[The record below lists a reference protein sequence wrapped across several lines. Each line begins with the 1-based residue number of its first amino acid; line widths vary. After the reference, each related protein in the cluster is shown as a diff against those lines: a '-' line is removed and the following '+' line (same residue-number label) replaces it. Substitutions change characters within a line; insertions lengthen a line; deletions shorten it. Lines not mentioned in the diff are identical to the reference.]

1 MLESKL
7 RVLVVDDSAFIRKA
21 VVRLLGAD
29 PGLEVVAQ
37 ASSGEEALQ
46 LLATAHPQVVTL
58 DLVMPGIG
66 GLATLEAMKA
76 KGLPVVVLSGAVS
89 EGAVALQ
96 ALEMGAF
103 DVVAKPA
110 GGPAS
115 LAMVGADLIAKLR
128 GAAHTRSPW
137 RHLKP
142 PEAPRVPTAHLPP
155 PPPPKAKTGPL
166 APGPRP
172 WVGPPPELIL
182 LGVSTGGPPALQ
194 RIIPQLPEGLR
205 APVVVLQHMPPGYT
219 KALAERLD
227 RLSAVRVRE
236 AEAGDRPQPGEVLV
250 APSGKHLSFVP
261 GPQGP
266 CVALLDEVQEAT
278 FYRPCIDHAFLA
290 AARLWARRCLGV
302 VLTGMGADGSLGV
315 QGIRKAGGK
324 AWAQDEASS
333 AIYGMP
339 RAAAEVGVDEVVPL
353 DQLAFRLQQV
363 LGHPAPAPT
372 SGMPPS
378 RL

>member
-1 MLESKL
+1 MHESKL

-46 LLATAHPQVVTL
+46 LLPSTLPQVVTL
-58 DLVMPGIG
+58 DLVMPGMG
-66 GLATLEAMKA
+66 GLATLEAMKS

-128 GAAHTRSPW
+128 GAAHTRSPL

-142 PEAPRVPTAHLPP
+142 PEAPRVPTAPL

-172 WVGPPPELIL
+172 WIGPPPELIL

-194 RIIPQLPEGLR
+194 RVIPQLPRELR

-236 AEAGDRPQPGEVLV
+236 AEAGDRPQAGEVLV
-250 APSGKHLSFVP
+250 APSGQHLSFVP

-290 AARLWARRCLGV
+290 AARLWGRRCLGV

-315 QGIRKAGGK
+315 QGLRKAGGK

-353 DQLAFRLQQV
+353 DQLAMRLQQV
-363 LGHPAPAPT
+363 LGHALPSAT
-372 SGMPPS
+372 SGWPPS